1 MPRADESQLFAHLRT
16 LTDSSHLQVLVTP
29 YLFAPDT
36 DPPVLPSRGWRRLLT
51 RHPTSLTPHACDPRS
66 FAERL
71 TWALKSAQEAR
82 QALVARHQRLYGTSV
97 VSAHNRRA
105 HRRLPAAELP
115 WLQVARIKDGP
126 QVRLV
131 DLSAGGVLL
140 ETDARLYRDSDGM
153 LELIG
158 DGREVACSFRVL
170 RWQPSAWD
178 PGTLYRGACAFTE
191 PFDLNA
197 LLQPDPADAGVVP
210 EITQLSIP
218 NERIVAPESSSTEG
232 VLVPYIRSHEDQR
245 DRDRRRTRGE
255 VPWLSTVKTSW
266 GLEVDLLNISKTGML
281 IETNSR
287 FTPGTAT
294 EFRLSGPD
302 TDLAIPAR
310 FVRSEVAEVGPL
322 GVKYHAAATFT
333 KELHLREQLGSGGA
347 ASVPRAVAELLA
359 EVLGDFDQGDD
370 GAVLRAKFSQ
380 RLRGLVPA
388 REIQIT
394 ETPAGLRDG
403 TESIYFSVPARGGS
417 SAVLQATFEPDY
429 ELSQVEFRL
438 LQAAAT
444 LASVV
449 LELERLTRSGGP
461 RWDPDAP
468 PVSLDTCRMRFRQL
482 RRNPG
487 PERRTTEAAIP
498 GSR

>member
-36 DPPVLPSRGWRRLLT
+36 DPPVLPARGWRRLLPKQPT
-51 RHPTSLTPHACDPRS
+51 RLTPHACDPRS

-71 TWALKSAQEAR
+71 TWALQSAQEAR
-82 QALVARHQRLYGTSV
+82 QALVARHQRLHGTSV

-140 ETDARLYRDSDGM
+140 EADARLYRDSGGR

-158 DGREVACSFRVL
+158 DRREVACSFRVL
-170 RWQPSAWD
+170 RWEPSAWD

-197 LLQPDPADAGVVP
+197 VLQPDPADGVLVP
-210 EITQLSIP
+210 EITQLSIL
-218 NERIVAPESSSTEG
+218 NEPIVAEGSSAGG
-232 VLVPYIRSHEDQR
+232 VLVPFIRSHEDQR
-245 DRDRRRTRGE
+245 NRDHRRTRGE

-266 GLEVDLLNISKTGML
+266 GLEVDLLNISRTGML
-281 IETNSR
+281 IETSSR

-294 EFRLSGPD
+294 EFQLSGPD

-322 GVKYHAAATFT
+322 GVKYRAAATFT
-333 KELHLREQLGSGGA
+333 KELPLREQLGSGGA
-347 ASVPRAVAELLA
+347 ASVPGAVAELLA
-359 EVLGDFDQGDD
+359 EVLGDFDQGT
-370 GAVLRAKFSQ
+370 AV
-380 RLRGLVPA
+380 P
-388 REIQIT
+388 
-394 ETPAGLRDG
+394 
-403 TESIYFSVPARGGS
+403 S
-417 SAVLQATFEPDY
+417 SAQSF
-429 ELSQVEFRL
+429 
-438 LQAAAT
+438 
-444 LASVV
+444 
-449 LELERLTRSGGP
+449 RSGCARSSLPGKSRSP
-461 RWDPDAP
+461 RHQPGCAMEP
-468 PVSLDTCRMRFRQL
+468 NRSTFPFRRVVVRRPSCR
-482 RRNPG
+482 
-487 PERRTTEAAIP
+487 
-498 GSR
+498 